1 MRSGELARLARVTV
15 RALRHYHQVG
25 VLDEPSRGSNG
36 YRSYEVHDLVRV
48 LRIKRLASLGIPLE
62 KMPDL
67 LDDVNPDAGS
77 LLDELDTEL
86 ASQIQQINKQ
96 RKIIARL
103 RDHDVSPDLPPEL
116 APYFATFV
124 AAFAGADLPPEMVK
138 MDRDHSVLVAHLA
151 GDEGLPDIARF
162 YERLSDPDLLP
173 SLIAFAEGL
182 GRLDADSTEQDIA
195 ALVESSARTFDLIA
209 DESVPPVDLGRSA
222 DMISEYTAGL
232 LNPQQRRVIEQL
244 ESRSVMGD

>member
-1 MRSGELARLARVTV
+1 MRSGELSRLAGVTV

-25 VLDEPSRGSNG
+25 VLDEPTRGSNS
-36 YRSYEVHDLVRV
+36 YRNYDVHDLVRV

-62 KMPDL
+62 RMPDL
-67 LDDVNPDAGS
+67 LDDVNPDTGT

-86 ASQIQQINKQ
+86 KAKSKRISKQ
-96 RKIIARL
+96 RAVIARL

-124 AAFAGADLPPEMVK
+124 AAFAGADLPPEMLE

-151 GDEGLPDIARF
+151 GEEGLPDIARF

-173 SLIAFAEGL
+173 ALIAFAEGL
-182 GRLDADSTEQDIA
+182 GRLDVDSTEQDIA

-209 DESVPPVDLGRSA
+209 GESVPPIDLGRSA
-222 DMISEYTAGL
+222 DMISEYTADF
-232 LNPQQRRVIEQL
+232 LNPQQRRVIAQL
-244 ESRSVMGD
+244 EFRLSSE